1 MLQYRWK
8 EQRVRAPLKTSQQRM
23 ITQDVKGGTPMKTNK
38 IVIIISAIAMIITAF
53 AAYFCRDNA
62 IVFDSCVLL
71 LSLAFTSFYYSLLRR
86 VYKW

>member
-1 MLQYRWK
+1 
-8 EQRVRAPLKTSQQRM
+8 
-23 ITQDVKGGTPMKTNK
+23 MKTNK
-38 IVIIISAIAMIITAF
+38 TVILISAIAMIITAF